1 MSAEQQELSLSVLV
15 TREEYSEA
23 AAQRSLH
30 RGRGRGMAVTG
41 AGCALV
47 VAGLAGVF
55 FGGRISLSP
64 VVAACVVLVGLI
76 LAGYRRVFAPLLDR
90 AEAAREYDEKD
101 DLHYATVFRFSGD
114 TVEVKNGRVEA
125 ALPLSLITEWLETPT
140 LISFSFGR
148 EFRFAIPK
156 RLLSEEQTAELRR
169 RCGRGNSVALERG
182 Q

>member
-90 AEAAREYDEKD
+90 AE
-101 DLHYATVFRFSGD
+101 
-114 TVEVKNGRVEA
+114 VKNGRVEA

-148 EFRFAIPK
+148 EVRFAIPK